1 MLQPFE
7 LFLPVYL
14 DRLIKLNK
22 IYLVTQTNYRGN
34 ESNNESQK
42 IYILVS
48 AYEVLN
54 EAEMHINAIKA
65 DKNASLI
72 YLDNPLLKNKLDEM
86 LHGEKY
92 IVYRND
98 LKNKEELDKIVD
110 TIYHEQIKKY
120 IKRNSS
126 WRIGA
131 DETIT
136 STYDVIYGELYI
148 TLNYH
153 DQQLRVKFEE
163 IEKV

>member
-14 DRLIKLNK
+14 ERLIKLNK
-22 IYLVTQTNYRGN
+22 IYLVTQTNNRGN
-34 ESNNESQK
+34 EPGNDAQK
-42 IYILVS
+42 INILVS

-92 IVYRND
+92 IVYWNE
-98 LKNKEELDKIVD
+98 LKNKEELDKMVD
-110 TIYHEQIKKY
+110 STYNEQIKKY

-136 STYDVIYGELYI
+136 TTYDVTFGELYI
-148 TLNYH
+148 TLIYN
-153 DQQLRVKFEE
+153 DQQLKVKFEE

>member
-22 IYLVTQTNYRGN
+22 IYLVTQTNSRGN
-34 ESNNESQK
+34 ENSNESQK
-42 IYILVS
+42 INILVS
-48 AYEVLN
+48 AYEILN
-54 EAEMHINAIKA
+54 DAEIHINAIKA

-92 IVYRND
+92 IVYWNE
-98 LKNKEELDKIVD
+98 LKNKEELDKMVD
-110 TIYHEQIKKY
+110 SSYNEQIKKY

-131 DETIT
+131 DETIST
-136 STYDVIYGELYI
+136 TYDVTFGELFV
-148 TLNYH
+148 TFTFNT
-153 DQQLRVKFEE
+153 QQLRIKFEE
-163 IEKV
+163 IEKN

>member
-22 IYLVTQTNYRGN
+22 IYLVTQTNNRGN
-34 ESNNESQK
+34 ENSNESQK
-42 IYILVS
+42 INILVS

-54 EAEMHINAIKA
+54 DAEIHINAIKA

-92 IVYRND
+92 TVYWNE
-98 LKNKEELDKIVD
+98 LKNKEELDKMVENTYSD
-110 TIYHEQIKKY
+110 HIKKY
-120 IKRNSS
+120 IKRNTS
-126 WRIGA
+126 WRIGT
-131 DETIT
+131 DEII
-136 STYDVIYGELYI
+136 STAHDVTFGELFI
-148 TLNYH
+148 TLTNNT
-153 DQQLRVKFEE
+153 QELRVKFEE
-163 IEKV
+163 IEKN